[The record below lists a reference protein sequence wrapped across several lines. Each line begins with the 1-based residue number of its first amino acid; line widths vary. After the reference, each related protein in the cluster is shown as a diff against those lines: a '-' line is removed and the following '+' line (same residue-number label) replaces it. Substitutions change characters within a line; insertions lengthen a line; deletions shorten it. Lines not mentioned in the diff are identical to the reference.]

1 MNKSE
6 RVLNLSN
13 QLKNG
18 KKINKESI
26 CCEMKISKRT
36 FERDIQS
43 IRNVIAEEFEGNE
56 VIYDARRDVYYIDQ
70 IKKKH
75 SLMEDE
81 YLVVM
86 IILLGSKGL
95 EANEMKGLLD
105 GLEQVSEHIHVP
117 VEKLKEMLDKQT
129 KDYLPGKPLMKLIS
143 DLMRCIVRKDSI
155 RMQYLEDNQ
164 QRIKIEVIPIDIS
177 FQDNHFIVKA
187 VERKKGKEIGYRI
200 EQIESFEVLQEKEI
214 PQ

>member
-1 MNKSE
+1 MKKAE

-13 QLKNG
+13 RLKNG
-18 KKINKESI
+18 KKINKETV
-26 CCEMKISKRT
+26 CWEMGISKRT

-43 IRNVIAEEFEGNE
+43 IRNVIAEEFEGSE
-56 VIYDARRDVYYIDQ
+56 VIYDARKDVYYIDQ
-70 IKKKH
+70 RKKKH

-86 IILLGSKGL
+86 IILLGSKAL
-95 EANEMKGLLD
+95 EVNELKGLLD

-129 KDYLPGKPLMKLIS
+129 KDYLPGKPLMKIIS
-143 DLMRCIVRKDSI
+143 DLIRCIARKDSI

-164 QRIKIEVIPIDIS
+164 QCIKIEVIPIDIS
-177 FQDNHFIVKA
+177 FRKNRFILKA
-187 VERKKGKEIGYRI
+187 VEMKERKETGYRI
-200 EQIESFEVLQEKEI
+200 EQIESFEVL
-214 PQ
+214 